1 MQKDTGRAR
10 EILSRIFPRKR
21 QQKQQQQQ
29 KQPPSA
35 LWDAAA
41 GGLDKEDRQRV
52 DRLLAEWRRQTCKL
66 NQYEAEDERKTA
78 LQAVDT
84 LVLTPAKHLKKWYKD
99 AAWQLVSLSHMGL
112 CKTRRW
118 SFCG

>member
-1 MQKDTGRAR
+1 MQKDTGLAR

-21 QQKQQQQQ
+21 QRQRQ
-29 KQPPSA
+29 QPPSA

-41 GGLDKEDRQRV
+41 GSLSKEDGQRV
-52 DRLLAEWRRQTCKL
+52 NRLLAEWKRQTLKL

-99 AAWQLVSLSHMGL
+99 AAWQLVSLSLLGL
-112 CKTRRW
+112 WKTQQW
-118 SFCG
+118 PSCG

>member
-21 QQKQQQQQ
+21 QQKQQ
-29 KQPPSA
+29 PPSG

-41 GGLDKEDRQRV
+41 GGLGKEDKQRV

-66 NQYEAEDERKTA
+66 NQYAAEDERKTA

-84 LVLTPAKHLKKWYKD
+84 LVLTPAKYLKKCYKD
-99 AAWQLVSLSHMGL
+99 AAWQLVSLSHMRLL
-112 CKTRRW
+112 CRTRRW
-118 SFCG
+118 PLHG